1 MTETAAETSA
11 ALKKLEASLDL
22 LHGVVASVDSRMQQL
37 RSQLDLQAAAI
48 ADSTGK
54 HEDTAKILHAL
65 MVRLKIPDPDPGED
79 EADEERDRGPKRE
92 PADRGKAK
100 QLWCGNTPGASM
112 STAGAALTG
121 DGGGVD
127 AGGGVGAGGGR
138 PDSTDWEGF
147 PEGGGGG
154 GRGGA
159 GGGRNEHGGRTQMPK
174 MAFPRFSGEHP
185 RIWRDQFLYY
195 FRVFNISPALW
206 HTTATLHLDG
216 NAAIWYQAYKQ
227 RHTVRGWPQLITA
240 VENEFGVDD
249 QRKSMKALL
258 RLKQT
263 GIVHEY
269 IAEFQALM
277 YQVSM
282 FNPNYDE
289 QFFISQFVKGLK
301 SELRVAVE
309 SQVPTTLERA
319 FLIARVQQEVQED
332 VRTVLIQLQGGMRQP
347 NQHSSS
353 PQGKLGKIDSSASIG
368 KRMENVTGVGRNMIQ
383 HIGLVRDKRQP

>member
-1 MTETAAETSA
+1 MAPSKASAQSRAVIAAMTETAAETSA

-22 LHGVVASVDSRMQQL
+22 LHGAVASVDSRTQQM

-48 ADSTGK
+48 ADSTDK
-54 HEDTAKILHAL
+54 HKDTAKILHAL

-79 EADEERDRGPKRE
+79 EADKELDHGSERE

-100 QLWCGNTPGASM
+100 QIWPGNTPGTST
-112 STAGAALTG
+112 STAGAALPG

-127 AGGGVGAGGGR
+127 AGGGVGVGGGR

-147 PEGGGGG
+147 LEGGGGG
-154 GRGGA
+154 GHGGA
-159 GGGRNEHGGRTQMPK
+159 GGGRNHPSGHENGGHTHMPK
-174 MAFPRFSGEHP
+174 MSFPRFFGEHP
-185 RIWRDQFLYY
+185 RIWRDQCLDY

-258 RLKQT
+258 KPKQT
-263 GIVHEY
+263 RTVHEY
-269 IAEFQALM
+269 ITKF
-277 YQVSM
+277 
-282 FNPNYDE
+282 
-289 QFFISQFVKGLK
+289 
-301 SELRVAVE
+301 
-309 SQVPTTLERA
+309 
-319 FLIARVQQEVQED
+319 
-332 VRTVLIQLQGGMRQP
+332 
-347 NQHSSS
+347 
-353 PQGKLGKIDSSASIG
+353 
-368 KRMENVTGVGRNMIQ
+368 
-383 HIGLVRDKRQP
+383 